1 LLVAETYVGAEFCR
15 NSDIKKKSKRPNSRA
30 TRKKNAKKRT
40 LGKKECKKK
49 KPPAQ
54 KKEGSEKRINI
65 VAIQFSRI
73 DYIGAHLRRYHVR
86 SNGMQLPVQKKGAG
100 P

>member
-1 LLVAETYVGAEFCR
+1 MLVAETYVGAEFCR

-54 KKEGSEKRINI
+54 KKKVPRKELILSL
-65 VAIQFSRI
+65 FSSVV
-73 DYIGAHLRRYHVR
+73 LTT
-86 SNGMQLPVQKKGAG
+86 
-100 P
+100 

>member
-1 LLVAETYVGAEFCR
+1 MLVAETYVGAEFCR

-40 LGKKECKKK
+40 LGKKECKNK

-54 KKEGSEKRINI
+54 KKKVLRKELMLSL
-65 VAIQFSRI
+65 FSSVVL
-73 DYIGAHLRRYHVR
+73 AT
-86 SNGMQLPVQKKGAG
+86 
-100 P
+100 